1 MDGLARIVLRA
12 AGDRSCA
19 VTSDAVTS
27 DALTVTPLPFAPRD
41 EVETGAYVRVA
52 AAGWRDARRL
62 GTADVTCT
70 ATDGSHLL
78 FGALE
83 PACR

>member
-1 MDGLARIVLRA
+1 M
-12 AGDRSCA
+12 
-19 VTSDAVTS
+19 
-27 DALTVTPLPFAPRD
+27 TVTPLPFAPRD

-52 AAGWRDARRL
+52 AAGRREARAL
-62 GTADVTCT
+62 GAADVTYT
-70 ATDGSHLL
+70 ATDGSPLL

>member
-1 MDGLARIVLRA
+1 M
-12 AGDRSCA
+12 
-19 VTSDAVTS
+19 TSDAV
-27 DALTVTPLPFAPRD
+27 TVTPLPFAPRE
-41 EVETGAYVRVA
+41 EVETGAYVRA
-52 AAGWRDARRL
+52 AAGWREARTL
-62 GTADVTCT
+62 DTTDVTYT